1 MNGKIEGYN
10 GEDPYMIVYKDIREN
25 TLNVS
30 TLSEA
35 GLRANFRLMAR
46 DDNISISGVYKKIP
60 TDEILDIYMK

>member
-46 DDNISISGVYKKIP
+46 DDNISISGVYKKIS